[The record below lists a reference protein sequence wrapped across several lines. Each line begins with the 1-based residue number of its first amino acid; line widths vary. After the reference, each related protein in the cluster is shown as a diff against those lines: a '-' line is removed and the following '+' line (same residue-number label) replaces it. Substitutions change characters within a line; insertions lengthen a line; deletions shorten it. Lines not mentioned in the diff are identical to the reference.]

1 MAKFGAFIN
10 AGLSIAGTNLS
21 NRVESVTLQLSKDD
35 MDNTAM
41 GDGGHQHVGTLEN
54 SKLDVNFWQDFASGS
69 VDAVLLPVFQGG
81 TAVPFK
87 LVASG
92 SVASST
98 NPMYSGNVVLLE
110 YAPIGGKV
118 GDSLA
123 APVSFVVSGSVT
135 SATSGTV

>member
-10 AGLSIAGTNLS
+10 AGLSINGVNLS
-21 NRVESVTLQLSKDD
+21 NRVESVTLTLSKDD
-35 MDNTAM
+35 LDITAM

-54 SKLDVNFWQDFASGS
+54 SKLDVNWWQDFAAAN
-69 VDAVLLPVFQGG
+69 VDATLLPIFQGG

-98 NPMYSGNVVLLE
+98 NPMYSGNVVLTD

-118 GDSLA
+118 GDALM
-123 APVSFVVSGSVT
+123 APTTFVVSGSVT
-135 SATSGTV
+135 QSTSGTV

>member
-10 AGLSIAGTNLS
+10 AGLSIGGTNLS
-21 NRVESVTLQLSKDD
+21 NRVESVTLSLTKDD
-35 MDNTAM
+35 LDITAM

-54 SKLDVNFWQDFASGS
+54 SKLDVNFWQDFSSS
-69 VDAVLLPVFQGG
+69 VDSVLLPIFQAG

-98 NPMYSGNVVLLE
+98 NPMYSGNVVLTD

-118 GDSLA
+118 GDALQ